1 MAQQVVTIIF
11 NDSASQFN
19 KDLTDYLNRNLSL
32 AIKKGGLLFHFKIAK
47 PKDLSDLRNKG
58 IKRLPAMIINES
70 YYIGVPDIVKEINF
84 RIKSSTS
91 EVAPK
96 TEEEMI
102 RSFQLNILGNPKI
115 NNDKDKKF
123 VFDNDKDDDDKDD
136 DTKELT
142 AKLNN
147 EVKRRGINNVNTNLQ
162 GDRNMENNGQARN
175 MNRNQTTESD
185 DEDYAPRANNLRSDD
200 NLQIAIANANAK
212 HAENGEAND
221 QQDDAMLR
229 NMLERIG

>member
-1 MAQQVVTIIF
+1 MVQQVTIIF

-19 KDLTDYLNRNLSL
+19 KDLTDFLNRNLSL
-32 AIKKGGLLFHFKIAK
+32 AIKKGGMLFHFKIAK
-47 PKDLSDLRNKG
+47 PKDLTDLRNKG

-70 YYIGVPDIVKEINF
+70 YFIGVPDIIKEINI

-91 EVAPK
+91 EIAPK

-115 NNDKDKKF
+115 NNDKDKKI
-123 VFDNDKDDDDKDD
+123 VFDDKDDDDKDD
-136 DTKELT
+136 DSKELT

-162 GDRNMENNGQARN
+162 GDRHMENNGQARN
-175 MNRNQTTESD
+175 LNRNQTTDSD
-185 DEDYAPRANNLRSDD
+185 DDEYSPRAD
-200 NLQIAIANANAK
+200 NLQTAIANANAK

-221 QQDDAMLR
+221 LKDDEMLR
-229 NMLERIG
+229 SMLERIG